1 MSANQHGPRT
11 GKTMG
16 RTAGVVAGLVVGIV
30 VGVVTGVVVVEPLGL
45 FVANPGMNPMYS
57 AVRRSRVPFAVRPWA
72 F

>member
-1 MSANQHGPRT
+1 
-11 GKTMG
+11 MG

-30 VGVVTGVVVVEPLGL
+30 VGVVAGVVVVEPLGL